1 MSSAILY
8 LAIVAIWAC
17 VLIPRWLRRDSARG
31 ASAPVAAKP
40 PVVAELE
47 ESEIRRRRGTIR
59 RRKRAGP
66 LRRTRRRSPVHGSQ
80 SR

>member
-31 ASAPVAAKP
+31 APAPVAAESLVPAEAGDGTPQDAEGP
-40 PVVAELE
+40 PE
-47 ESEIRRRRGTIR
+47 
-59 RRKRAGP
+59 
-66 LRRTRRRSPVHGSQ
+66 RTRGRSQ
-80 SR
+80 SRPAPRARSR

>member
-31 ASAPVAAKP
+31 GSAPVAEPSVPSVPAVP
-40 PVVAELE
+40 SHVDDV
-47 ESEIRRRRGTIR
+47 
-59 RRKRAGP
+59 
-66 LRRTRRRSPVHGSQ
+66 
-80 SR
+80 